1 MNMSQN
7 GLPIVNA
14 CCGTSVSSEVGI
26 TETVDVQQRLE
37 AHRTHLD
44 EATPRIESLQAI
56 ASECIRSAERDL
68 FELFVRLRQLS
79 AIPMHGSE
87 YHALLAGL
95 VVAAYRNCGGNASED
110 DVINAIVR
118 ANVIPG
124 RACGYLGVCGAAAAI
139 GAAFSVILDAT
150 PLRAERR
157 QQVLQAVADVAKIHA
172 AQKAARCCQR
182 ECVLAL
188 KAAADL
194 SSDHLPVGLTAD
206 SPFRCEQSDDCVEC
220 AGSNCPL
227 YLAESNAEN

>member
-1 MNMSQN
+1 MDMSQK

-14 CCGTSVSSEVGI
+14 CCGTSVSSEVGT
-26 TETVDVQQRLE
+26 TETMDVQQRFE
-37 AHRTHLD
+37 AHRAHLD
-44 EATPRIESLQAI
+44 EVTPSIESLQAT
-56 ASECIRSAERDL
+56 ASACIRSTERDL
-68 FELFVRLRQLS
+68 LGLFVRLRQLS

-87 YHALLAGL
+87 YHGLLAGL

-110 DVINAIVR
+110 DVIKAIVR

-124 RACGYLGVCGAAAAI
+124 RACGYLGVCGAATAI

-157 QQVLQAVADVAKIHA
+157 QQVLQAVANVASTHA

-182 ECVLAL
+182 ECILAL
-188 KAAADL
+188 KTAADL
-194 SSDHLPVGLTAD
+194 SSDHLPVTLSAD
-206 SPFRCEQSDDCVEC
+206 APFRCEQSVDCVEC

-227 YLAESNAEN
+227 HAEQR